1 VACVSAFTGPL
12 TITQLDTDARL
23 WRLETPLIYEVG
35 ALGSGDVITI
45 QDGFITDGTS
55 VPRIL
60 WALLPTWGTYS
71 RAAALHDFLC
81 TALRDGVPHPLA
93 PTWKRA
99 AQIFYEAMVVEGTG
113 QVIRLTLY
121 LGAMIWAGYRDR

>member
-1 VACVSAFTGPL
+1 MSAFTGPL
-12 TITQLDTDARL
+12 TITQLATDARL

-35 ALGSGDVITI
+35 VLGSGDVITI
-45 QDGFITDGTS
+45 PAGFTTDGTS
-55 VPRIL
+55 VPRVL

-71 RAAALHDFLC
+71 RAAALHDYLC
-81 TALRDGVPHPLA
+81 AALRAGNPHPLA

-113 QVIRLTLY
+113 QVIRFALY
-121 LGAMIWAGYRDR
+121 LGALIWARYRDR

>member
-1 VACVSAFTGPL
+1 MSAFTGPL
-12 TITQLDTDARL
+12 TITQLATDARL

-35 ALGSGDVITI
+35 VLGSGDVITI
-45 QDGFITDGTS
+45 PAGFTTDGTS
-55 VPRIL
+55 VPRVL

-81 TALRDGVPHPLA
+81 AALRAGRPHPLA
-93 PTWKRA
+93 QTWKRA

-113 QVIRLTLY
+113 QVIRFALY
-121 LGAMIWAGYRDR
+121 LGALIWARYRD